1 MPVVLALIAA
11 QVCAGSVDA
20 PLLVLAALIAPLVAL
35 LRRPLPSAV
44 RPNVVTACVAIV
56 SIGFLLWANLLVFA
70 EAAVLAG
77 LARWHGAVVAGA
89 VLLLATLSPAIDR
102 RHALA
107 LPLGLAAVLLPLAA
121 IGAAAG
127 GAPWSAWSAS
137 ASRPA
142 LRLAERSPWVTEGL
156 RFERASTLV
165 FAEGQRLTAVTP
177 GVFRVTEQD
186 GGRVVVREWTLGAG
200 ESLAVRPGDR
210 VDVAG
215 GVRVRFEAGTRVP
228 GAPASGVVWADP
240 PERGE
245 ARRLPRELG
254 LLVTLLGGAMALVPP
269 LGASPAARV
278 GAPLLGLAFV
288 LAGASWG
295 VYAATL
301 APELSAAG
309 AAAATM
315 LGVPAVAFGARAG
328 ASAAVVAALGLL
340 GLLIAGGFPLRDR
353 VVEAAGPR
361 ALALWTG
368 MGTLAAVLALWPADP
383 WRVLAVGL
391 GLAASA
397 WAAPLLALA
406 GTAAG
411 GAAAAGSI
419 VGALAFAALAAVG
432 PQLPAWAAPLA
443 LYPALL
449 AAPLAFGA
457 TTVAEA
463 LRRPPSGWQERATLT
478 Q

>member
-1 MPVVLALIAA
+1 MLLALIAA
-11 QVCAGSVDA
+11 QVCAGSVDG
-20 PLLVLAALIAPLVAL
+20 PLLVLAALVAPLVAL
-35 LRRPLPSAV
+35 LRRPPPAAD

-56 SIGFLLWANLLVFA
+56 SIGFVLWANLLVFA

-89 VLLLATLSPAIDR
+89 VLLLATLSPGLDR
-102 RHALA
+102 RQALA

-127 GAPWSAWSAS
+127 GTPWSAWSAS

-142 LRLAERSPWVTEGL
+142 LRLAERSPWVTDGL
-156 RFERASTLV
+156 RFERATPLT
-165 FAEGQRLTAVTP
+165 FAEGHRLTAVTP
-177 GVFRVTEQD
+177 SVFRVTEED
-186 GGRVVVREWTLGAG
+186 GGRVVVREWTLGPG
-200 ESLAVRPGDR
+200 ESLTVRTGDR
-210 VDVAG
+210 VDVARG
-215 GVRVRFEAGTRVP
+215 ARVRFEAGKRVP

-240 PERGE
+240 PERAE

-254 LLVTLLGGAMALVPP
+254 LLVTLLGGAMALVPRP
-269 LGASPAARV
+269 GASATARV
-278 GAPLLGLAFV
+278 GAPLLGLVFV

-309 AAAATM
+309 AAAATV

-328 ASAAVVAALGLL
+328 ATAALVAALGLL
-340 GLLIAGGFPLRDR
+340 GLLVAAAFPLRDR
-353 VVEAAGPR
+353 VVEAAGEH
-361 ALALWTG
+361 ALTLWTG
-368 MGTLAAVLALWPADP
+368 VATLAAGLALWPADP

-397 WAAPLLALA
+397 WAAPLLAVA
-406 GTAAG
+406 GTTAG
-411 GAAAAGSI
+411 GPAAAGST
-419 VGALAFAALAAVG
+419 VGVLAFAGLAAVG

-457 TTVAEA
+457 TAVAEA
-463 LRRPPSGWQERATLT
+463 LRRPPAGWQEGATLT